1 MAKASAEKLERIGPA
16 EKERVAAVAQ
26 SEQLART
33 PKPLL
38 PKGKETDP
46 SVQITRL

>member
-1 MAKASAEKLERIGPA
+1 MAQVLMEKLGQTGPA
-16 EKERVAAVAQ
+16 GRERMALVSQ

-33 PKPLL
+33 PEPPL

-46 SVQITRL
+46 SV